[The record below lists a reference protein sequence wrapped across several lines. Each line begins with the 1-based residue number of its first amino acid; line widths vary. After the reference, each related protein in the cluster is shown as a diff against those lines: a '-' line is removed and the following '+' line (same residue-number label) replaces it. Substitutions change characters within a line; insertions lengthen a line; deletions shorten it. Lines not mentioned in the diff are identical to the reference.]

1 MAIRH
6 RTRNSLVTTLL
17 TLLLLAQAPAK
28 PTNAEILQ
36 SLKSNDPAARET
48 TRARQRAWAAY
59 CDIAGESLA
68 NLTARSAALFDLDPK
83 LANHA
88 KLISE
93 TAKTRDFLHSQHR
106 KTPASKP
113 ELERQ
118 RVNYNQGLNQ
128 HNANPAAL
136 AAFAKQQ
143 VFACSDG
150 FETLWRALTR

>member
-1 MAIRH
+1 
-6 RTRNSLVTTLL
+6 
-17 TLLLLAQAPAK
+17 
-28 PTNAEILQ
+28 
-36 SLKSNDPAARET
+36 LKSNDPAARET

-68 NLTARSAALFDLDPK
+68 NLTAKSPTLFHLDTK
-83 LANHA
+83 LPNHA

-93 TAKTRDFLHSQHR
+93 TAKTRDFLHAQHL
-106 KTPASKP
+106 KTPATKAVV
-113 ELERQ
+113 ERQ

-128 HNANPAAL
+128 HAAQPPSM
-136 AAFAKQQ
+136 ATFAQQQ

>member
-1 MAIRH
+1 MTALLAI
-6 RTRNSLVTTLL
+6 LL
-17 TLLLLAQAPAK
+17 FAQAPAK

-36 SLKSNDPAARET
+36 SLKSNDPAVRET

-68 NLTARSAALFDLDPK
+68 NLTAKSPALFDLDPK
-83 LANHA
+83 RANHA

-93 TAKTRDFLHSQHR
+93 TAKTRDFLHTQHQ
-106 KTPASKP
+106 KSLATKP

-128 HNANPAAL
+128 HSANPTAMAN
-136 AAFAKQQ
+136 FAKQQ